1 MTMQRVAATAD
12 DDLGAADLR
21 DIEEHGLTAGEV
33 RRQLGLL
40 RNPPPPARLIRAC
53 TPGDGVEVL
62 PEEATLRC
70 LAAHREAAAAGR
82 LSCFVPASGA
92 ASRMFKAL
100 QAVRSDPAAQR
111 SDLERRAKSGDA
123 TAASVLELLDGL
135 PRLALSQEIEAALS
149 RRRQDLDSVL
159 RSEALAPLL
168 GILLDTSELDLGER
182 AKGLLP
188 FHRYADEP
196 RTAFEEQLVDAASYA
211 RRGDGS
217 VHLHFTVSE
226 AHREGFARLLER
238 VRARYEAAFAVRYEV
253 GFSTQR
259 LSTDTVA
266 VELDGRAFRDP
277 QGQLLFRPGGHGALL
292 ANLNELGADLLFVKN
307 IDNVVPDHLKPPVV
321 HWKKVLAG
329 RLALLVERVHHA
341 LRDLDRDPGAA
352 FGPASALLAELGL
365 RTPPEVEGG
374 SVEARARWAKGRL
387 DRPLRVCGVVR
398 CEGDPGG
405 APFWLPDGE
414 GGAVPQIVETAQV
427 DGGDPAQVAIHRS
440 ATHFNPVD
448 LVCALR
454 DYRGKPFDLP
464 RYVDPEAVF
473 IAEKSSGGRPLRAL
487 EHPGLWNGAMARW
500 ITLFVE
506 VPPETFHPVKT
517 INDLLAADHQPPERN
532 A

>member
-1 MTMQRVAATAD
+1 MQRTAATAD
-12 DDLGAADLR
+12 DELGPSDLW
-21 DIEEHGLTAGEV
+21 DIEEHGLTEAEV

-40 RNPPPPARLIRAC
+40 RNPPPPARLLRAC

-62 PEEATLRC
+62 TDAVVEQC
-70 LAAHREAAAAGR
+70 LAAHRDAAAAGR

-92 ASRMFKAL
+92 ASRMFKSL
-100 QAVRSDPAAQR
+100 QAIRSDPTAAWTELR
-111 SDLERRAKSGDA
+111 RRAASGDA
-123 TAASVLELLDGL
+123 TAASVVELLDGI
-135 PRLALSQEIEAALS
+135 PRLALRGEIETALARHGEKLDAAL
-149 RRRQDLDSVL
+149 RNEL
-159 RSEALAPLL
+159 LAPLL
-168 GILLDTSELDLGER
+168 AILLDASELDLGER

-188 FHRYADEP
+188 FHRYPGAP

-211 RRGDGS
+211 RRGDGT

-226 AHREGFARLLER
+226 NHREAFARLLE
-238 VRARYEAAFAVRYEV
+238 AVRGKYESAFGVHYEV

-259 LSTDTVA
+259 LATDTVA
-266 VELDGRAFRDP
+266 VESDGRAFRD
-277 QGQLLFRPGGHGALL
+277 GDGHLLFRPGGHGALL
-292 ANLNELGADLLFVKN
+292 ANLNDLGADLLFVKN

-329 RLALLVERVHHA
+329 RLAFLVQRVHGS
-341 LRDLDRDPGAA
+341 LRDLGRDPATA
-352 FGPASALLAELGL
+352 VGPALALLAELGL
-365 RTPPEVEGG
+365 RPPADVASG
-374 SVEARARWAKGRL
+374 STDAKVRWAKGRL
-387 DRPLRVCGVVR
+387 DRPLRACGVVR

-414 GGAVPQIVETAQV
+414 GGATPQIVETAQI
-427 DGGDPAQVAIHRS
+427 DGRDPEQVAIHRS

-448 LVCALR
+448 LVCSLR
-454 DYRGKPFDLP
+454 DWRGQPFDLSQ
-464 RYVDPEAVF
+464 YLDPEAVF
-473 IAEKSSGGRPLRAL
+473 IAEKSSGGRSLKAL